1 LTKATVLDKEV
12 VESILVALERN
23 LGKEDY
29 L

>member
-12 VESILVALERN
+12 VESIIYPLKRN